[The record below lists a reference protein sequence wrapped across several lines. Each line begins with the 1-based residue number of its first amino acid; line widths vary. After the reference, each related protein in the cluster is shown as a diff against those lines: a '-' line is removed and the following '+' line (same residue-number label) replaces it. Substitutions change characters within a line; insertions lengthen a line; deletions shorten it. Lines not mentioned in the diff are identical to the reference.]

1 MNEQNFIKAS
11 QILCNIFSP
20 FLLPVVGMLA
30 LLSFSYLSLL
40 YWSEKIYI
48 LIIVILFTL
57 LLPAT
62 LTRLYNKHQEDKA
75 NGNQQEGKAIENQ
88 QEEKAIENQQAE
100 KAIDNAKNDGKL
112 IPSVISILC
121 YITCYYTLATNH
133 VPYSIG
139 SIVLASLMIQVL
151 CSLINIKW
159 NVSTHTAAAGG
170 VTGAIVAFAEIF
182 SFNPVWWL
190 CVALLLAGVVGS
202 NRIITQQHTLPQVVT
217 GFLIGMICA
226 IIAIL
231 FL

>member
-75 NGNQQEGKAIENQ
+75 NEKQ

-100 KAIDNAKNDGKL
+100 KAIDNEKNDGKL

>member
-75 NGNQQEGKAIENQ
+75 NGNQQEGKANENQ
-88 QEEKAIENQQAE
+88 QEEKAIVN
-100 KAIDNAKNDGKL
+100 DKNDGKL

>member
-62 LTRLYNKHQEDKA
+62 LTRLYNKRQEDKA
-75 NGNQQEGKAIENQ
+75 NGNQ

-100 KAIDNAKNDGKL
+100 KAIDNEKNDGKL